1 MRLIFFLILAI
12 VFFAPLGESSPVDVT
27 RAVIL
32 TSFVLLLMGLTAE
45 LPSSYL
51 VHRIWREPSRR
62 YEWARLLRHL
72 RRLHLGI
79 AIGMYFTTLLFC
91 GWPTVVRQN
100 WHMAQTL
107 FLDEVFILLPFVLGL
122 IFSWS
127 SFYRVERALHLTSDW
142 AALEPMPSL
151 GEFLKTIARYHLGL
165 LLEPL
170 LVFAAIQGAIQGY
183 DSGWAWYVV
192 LGFGLLSLL
201 AIAWFLPWVW
211 VRAWDTHSLSQ
222 GPRREH
228 LQKIC
233 DRMGYQ
239 LTDLLVWNTQGQQA
253 AAMLLGYLPR
263 PRFVI
268 FSDLLLDQLSEDEL
282 ASVLA
287 HELGHLRYRHL
298 WVMLVYTLLSLLF
311 WTVACW
317 KLSLAVQALSFTD
330 QILMELALFSSMI
343 LYVRLT
349 LTEVS
354 RLLEREADLV
364 ACTAWHDQ
372 SPSFGLSIYAGA
384 LHRVAQLNGESP
396 DHVGWLHGSVTGRLE
411 FLQNVVD
418 DPYAQEHFLRRMLWL
433 KTGLVAALVSLSLW
447 VWFMWQR

>member
-51 VHRIWREPSRR
+51 VHRIWREPQRR
-62 YEWARLLRHL
+62 YEWAKLLRHL
-72 RRLHLGI
+72 RRLHLGV

-100 WHMAQTL
+100 WHLAQTL

-211 VRAWDTHSLSQ
+211 VRAWDTHSLPA
-222 GPRREH
+222 GPRREL

-233 DRMGYQ
+233 GRMGYQ

-253 AAMLLGYLPR
+253 AAMILGYLPR

-268 FSDLLLDQLSEDEL
+268 FSDLLLDQLSDDEL
-282 ASVLA
+282 AAVLA

-317 KLSLAVQALSFTD
+317 KLSLAVRYISFT
-330 QILMELALFSSMI
+330 
-343 LYVRLT
+343 VGH
-349 LTEVS
+349 
-354 RLLEREADLV
+354 RLLRIGD
-364 ACTAWHDQ
+364 
-372 SPSFGLSIYAGA
+372 
-384 LHRVAQLNGESP
+384 
-396 DHVGWLHGSVTGRLE
+396 VGIFTTGRGWSLK
-411 FLQNVVD
+411 
-418 DPYAQEHFLRRMLWL
+418 AQFAIFTKVEFLRR
-433 KTGLVAALVSLSLW
+433 
-447 VWFMWQR
+447 